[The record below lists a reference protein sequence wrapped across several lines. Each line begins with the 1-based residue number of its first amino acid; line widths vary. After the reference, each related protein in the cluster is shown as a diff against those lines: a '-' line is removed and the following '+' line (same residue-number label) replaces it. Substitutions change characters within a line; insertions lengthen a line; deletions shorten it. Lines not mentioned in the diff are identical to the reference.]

1 MLEALL
7 LVLDGDF
14 ERPLYSDPEIDEQDE
29 DWLAHFA
36 ELIEEVS
43 EGERRSE
50 GTVEVEEWIFG
61 YKVLSRFG
69 LAFCAV
75 VTDDVPPATVI
86 AYLGDLAKQYTDEVD
101 DIRDPDLDGLGDL
114 IVDVI
119 PPWEE

>member
-14 ERPLYSDPEIDEQDE
+14 ERPLYAEPEVDDQDE
-29 DWLAHFA
+29 DWVSRFAGLA
-36 ELIEEVS
+36 EEVA
-43 EGERRSE
+43 EGNRRSE
-50 GTVEVEEWIFG
+50 GHVIEDEYIFG
-61 YKVLSRFG
+61 YKILSRFG

-75 VTDDVPPATVI
+75 VTDDVPAASVT
-86 AYLGDLAKQYTDEVD
+86 AYLASLAKQYSDEVD
-101 DIRDPDLDGLGDL
+101 DLRDPDLDGLGDL

>member
-7 LVLDGDF
+7 LVLDADF
-14 ERPLYSDPEIDEQDE
+14 ERPLYAEPEIDEID
-29 DWLAHFA
+29 
-36 ELIEEVS
+36 
-43 EGERRSE
+43 
-50 GTVEVEEWIFG
+50 EEWIARLVAIVDEVAEGDRRADGCDQYEEWHLG

-75 VTDDVPPATVI
+75 VTDDVPAAEVQT
-86 AYLGDLAKQYTDEVD
+86 YLNNLAKQYTDEVD